1 MKTIFII
8 IDRTEKFEQILKYS
22 KFISKDNEKYFIVCA
37 NDITNE
43 IKNNFTDENCTFF
56 RNTLLSKYLTN
67 EISCS
72 NANSMYASIL
82 FATKILEK
90 NNDFLSNIILF
101 TKIQN
106 KEHLCSFNYLFNEY
120 KNIKY
125 LYTRY

>member
-8 IDRTEKFEQILKYS
+8 IDRTEKFDQILNYS
-22 KFISKDNEKYFIVCA
+22 NFVNKDNEKYFILCA

-43 IKNNFTDENCTFF
+43 IKNNFVEKNYTFF
-56 RNTLLSKYLTN
+56 RNTLQSKYLN
-67 EISCS
+67 NQLYIST
-72 NANSMYASIL
+72 ANSIYASIL

-90 NNDFLSNIILF
+90 NDDFSSNIFLF

-106 KEHLCSFNYLFNEY
+106 KDHVCSFKYLFDEY